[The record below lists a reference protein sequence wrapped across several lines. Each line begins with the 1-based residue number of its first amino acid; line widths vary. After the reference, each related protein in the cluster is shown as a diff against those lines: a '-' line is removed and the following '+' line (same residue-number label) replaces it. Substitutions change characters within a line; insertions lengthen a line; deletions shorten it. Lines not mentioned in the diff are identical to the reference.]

1 MGYKIV
7 ADSSSNLPELE
18 GVAYASVPLKIVT
31 AEKENVDDSSLDTA
45 RMMKELAAYKGRSGT
60 ACPSVGEWLEAFG
73 QAENV
78 FAVTITSSLSGCYN
92 SCVQAKAAYEETP
105 GRRVCCLD
113 TLSTGPEM
121 VLIIEKLRA
130 LIAAGLDFDQIERS
144 IREYMKHTH
153 LVFML
158 ESVDN
163 LAKNGRVSPLIA
175 RAVGVLGIR
184 IVGKASDEG
193 TLQQLHKCRGEN
205 RGLDTM
211 LREMEEHGYKGGRAS
226 IGHCCNEPAALALR
240 DRIRARYP
248 QAEISILPFAGICSY
263 YGEKG
268 AVLAG
273 FEDAGA

>member
-1 MGYKIV
+1 MSYKIV
-7 ADSSSNLPELE
+7 SDSSSNLQVLE
-18 GVAYASVPLKIVT
+18 GVDYASVPLKIVT
-31 AEKENVDDSSLDTA
+31 AEKEYTDDAGLDTA
-45 RMMKELAAYKGRSGT
+45 LMMKELAAYKGRSGT

-130 LIAAGLDFDQIERS
+130 LIAAGLDFDQIERR

-163 LAKNGRVSPLIA
+163 LAKNGRVSPLVA

-193 TLQQLHKCRGEN
+193 ILQQLHKCRGEN
-205 RGLDTM
+205 RGLDAM
-211 LREMEEHGYKGGRAS
+211 LREMEEHGYKGGRVS
-226 IGHCCNEPAALALR
+226 ISHGCNESAALALR
-240 DRIRARYP
+240 DRIKASHPR
-248 QAEISILPFAGICSY
+248 AEISILPFAGLCSY

-273 FEDAGA
+273 FEDAGI

>member
-1 MGYKIV
+1 MSYKIV
-7 ADSSSNLPELE
+7 SDSSSNLQVLE
-18 GVAYASVPLKIVT
+18 GVDYASVPLKIVT
-31 AEKENVDDSSLDTA
+31 AEKEYTDDAGLDTA
-45 RMMKELAAYKGRSGT
+45 LMMKELAAYKGRSGT

-92 SCVQAKAAYEETP
+92 SCVQAKAEYEETP

-130 LIAAGLDFDQIERS
+130 LIAAGLDFDRIEGR

-163 LAKNGRVSPLIA
+163 LAKNGRVSPLVA

-193 TLQQLHKCRGEN
+193 ILQQLHKCRGEN
-205 RGLDTM
+205 RGLDAM
-211 LREMEEHGYKGGRAS
+211 LREMEEHGYKGGRVS
-226 IGHCCNEPAALALR
+226 ISHGCNEPAALALR
-240 DRIRARYP
+240 DRIKASHPR
-248 QAEISILPFAGICSY
+248 AEISILPFAGLCSY

-273 FEDAGA
+273 FEDAGI